1 MLICEVGNRKRAES
15 GLCLH
20 WIFSVTNIGFITKN
34 SHWPSF
40 QIFADCAVMD
50 QKFVGQGIASQS
62 ELHPFA
68 VLLLLFD
75 SCVCVVFQSK
85 NKNKNLL

>member
-1 MLICEVGNRKRAES
+1 MRICEVGNRKRAES

-20 WIFSVTNIGFITKN
+20 WIFSVTNIGFIAKN

-50 QKFVGQGIASQS
+50 HKVVGKGVASQS
-62 ELHPFA
+62 DLHPS
-68 VLLLLFD
+68 LFHFR
-75 SCVCVVFQSK
+75 SCVDVVFQSK
-85 NKNKNLL
+85 NKKKHLL